1 MTKFQSDRFFELW
14 NYTVSHGQLLL
25 RANKTN
31 LLTTRVEI
39 LFKDVLV
46 LNLTARLKGLTINVV
61 SRSEVHDSLGSL
73 DIEGRSIYR
82 VATADFTGYVAAA
95 SFFVH
100 EDDLDFDAPSALLR
114 SPYL

>member
-1 MTKFQSDRFFELW
+1 MTRFQSDRFFEFW

-31 LLTTRVEI
+31 ALPTRVEI
-39 LFKDVLV
+39 LFKGVLV
-46 LNLTARLKGLTINVV
+46 MSLTARLRGIAIDVV
-61 SRSEVHDSLGSL
+61 QDSEVLHSLGSF

-82 VATADFTGYVAAA
+82 VTTADFAGYVAAA

-100 EDDLDFDAPSALLR
+100 EDDLDFDEPSALLR